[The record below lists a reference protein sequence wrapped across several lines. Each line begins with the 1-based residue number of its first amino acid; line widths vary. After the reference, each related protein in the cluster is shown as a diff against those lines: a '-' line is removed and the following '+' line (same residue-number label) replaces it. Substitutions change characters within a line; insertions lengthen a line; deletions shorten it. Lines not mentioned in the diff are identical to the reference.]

1 MTVTI
6 ICLIILI
13 GVALVFEFINGF
25 HDSANAISM
34 AISTKALSPRY
45 AVLYAAIFDCAGA
58 LCGTHVAKT
67 IGVGMVAHDAITQLV
82 ILCALLGAIIWGLI
96 TWRFGIPS
104 SSSHALIGGLLGA
117 SIMHAY
123 LLLDKRYDLILRLP
137 QFHFEHPALDVVNEH
152 NVLDLVIIPMV
163 TSPIFGFCVGIIV
176 ISILLVIFGRL
187 KPELLN
193 RTFRKLQLVSCG
205 FLAFSHGSNDA
216 QKTMGIMTLSLITFG
231 FLKGDTNFEIPLWVI
246 LICAFALSCGTM
258 TGGWRIIKTMS
269 SKIVKMKPMHG
280 FAVEMSASGIILT
293 ASHFGI
299 PVSTTHIIST
309 AIMGVGSVVKA
320 SAVKWGIVKSIIT
333 AWVLTIPICMIM
345 SAGIYYILVKTP
357 LAAFGQYS

>member
-6 ICLIILI
+6 ICLIIVV
-13 GVALVFEFINGF
+13 GVALIFEFINGF

-67 IGVGMVAHDAITQLV
+67 IGVGMVSAEAITQLV
-82 ILCALLGAIIWGLI
+82 ILCALLGAIIWGLV

-123 LLLDKRYDLILRLP
+123 LLLDKRFDLILRFP

-152 NVLDLVIIPMV
+152 NVLELIIVPMI
-163 TSPIFGFCVGIIV
+163 TSPIFGFCVGI
-176 ISILLVIFGRL
+176 LVIGLLLLLFGRL
-187 KPELLN
+187 RPELLN

-216 QKTMGIMTLSLITFG
+216 QKTMGIITLSLITFG
-231 FLKGDTNFEIPLWVI
+231 YLKGDNFDIPLWVI
-246 LICAFALSCGTM
+246 LICALALALGTM

-293 ASHFGI
+293 ASHLGI

-309 AIMGVGSVVKA
+309 AIMGVGSVAKA

-333 AWVLTIPICMIM
+333 AWVVTIPICMFL
-345 SAGIYYILVKTP
+345 SGAIYYLLSRTP
-357 LAAFGQYS
+357 MATFGQLG